1 MSDTPKVG
9 DWLLY
14 FSLWKGYQAIQITKI
29 TPQRLYGD
37 FNYRKWISDNLA
49 HGSSAYFSPDKERVI
64 WLAAELNQLEAEK
77 KVALAAVYDKYN
89 ERRALRYSK
98 AKDVII

>member
-1 MSDTPKVG
+1 MTDKPKVG

-37 FNYRKWISDNLA
+37 FNYRKWISDVRPEA
-49 HGSSAYFSPDKERVI
+49 FFSPDKERVQ
-64 WLAAELNQLEAEK
+64 WLARELNQLDVEK
-77 KVALAAVYDKYN
+77 KVALASVYTRFS
-89 ERRALRYSK
+89 ERHAQLYHK